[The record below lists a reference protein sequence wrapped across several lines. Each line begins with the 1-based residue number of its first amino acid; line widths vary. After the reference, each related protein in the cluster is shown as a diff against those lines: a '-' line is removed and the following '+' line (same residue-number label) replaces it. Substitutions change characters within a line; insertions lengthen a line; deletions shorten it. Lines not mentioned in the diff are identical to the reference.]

1 MARSSRSTFN
11 RIGKV
16 HDWGRPARVLDRAR
30 LGCAIDHL
38 TTVLEKSVRELMRY
52 AVIVL
57 ICGAG
62 KLTR

>member
-1 MARSSRSTFN
+1 M
-11 RIGKV
+11 
-16 HDWGRPARVLDRAR
+16 VLDR
-30 LGCAIDHL
+30 AIDHL

-62 KLTR
+62 KLTH